1 MSEATAVQSA
11 LGASNALWCLECG
24 KCTANCPI
32 ARHNGG
38 YSPRRIMGKALTGT
52 NGDLTDDVMQWSCL
66 ACGMCEPRCPAN
78 VSFSNLLQA
87 VRGETLPEKKTWP
100 SCTHGG
106 TLHALMRKMADPD
119 MKQDRLHWLDD
130 DLEVAETGDVLL
142 FVGCAPYYSAYFG
155 YLDVDILDSTRS
167 AIRILNRVG
176 IKPVL
181 MQEERCCGH
190 DLLWVGD
197 RDNYEKLGA
206 LNVEAITAS
215 GAKQVITTCAECYRT
230 LQLDYPR
237 DFGKPSWSVQHISEF
252 IAAKIES
259 GEISFPDKG
268 DDSENPQTMT
278 YQDPCRLG
286 RHAGVFEEPRT
297 VLQEI
302 PGLELVE
309 MDRNREGALCCGT
322 SSWINCDITSK
333 QIQAARLTSAKS
345 TGAST
350 LVTSCPKCRI
360 HFKCALQD
368 GLLAKNAAIE
378 IKDLAVV
385 AAEAMQ
391 EG

>member
-1 MSEATAVQSA
+1 MSAAATPTPLKQAMVDNR
-11 LGASNALWCLECG
+11 GLWCLECG

-38 YSPRRIMGKALTGT
+38 YSPRRIMGMALTGDD
-52 NGDLTDDVMQWSCL
+52 GPLTSDVSQWSCL

-78 VSFSNLLQA
+78 VSFSNLLQR
-87 VRGETLPEKKTWP
+87 VRAETLPEKKSWP

-106 TLHALMRKMADPD
+106 TLHALMRKMGEPE

-130 DLEVAETGDVLL
+130 DLEVAEEGEVLL
-142 FVGCAPYYSAYFG
+142 FVGCAPYYSAYFQ
-155 YLDVDILDSTRS
+155 YLDADILDSTRS
-167 AIRILNRVG
+167 AIKILNHVG

-181 MQEERCCGH
+181 LSDERCCGH

-197 RDNYEKLGA
+197 NDNYRKLGT

-215 GAKQVITTCAECYRT
+215 GAKKVVTTCAECYRT
-230 LQLDYPR
+230 LKLDYPR
-237 DFGKPSWSVQHISEF
+237 DFGRQSWSVQHISEF
-252 IAAKIES
+252 IAEKVDA
-259 GEISFPDKG
+259 GEIAFNGSGTKG
-268 DDSENPQTMT
+268 TVT

-286 RHAGVFEEPRT
+286 RHSGVYDEPRT
-297 VLQEI
+297 VLDNI
-302 PGLELVE
+302 PDVELVE
-309 MDRNREGALCCGT
+309 MERNREGSLCCGT

-333 QIQAARLTSAKS
+333 QIQAARLTSAKK
-345 TGAST
+345 TGAQT

-368 GLLAKNAAIE
+368 GLLAKTAAIE

-385 AAEAMQ
+385 AAEALQ